1 MDRRLCPGMLTI
13 SAKCMAEA
21 KKSDIWVR
29 AQTLKKSR
37 VDSQG
42 LPVGSSLA

>member
-1 MDRRLCPGMLTI
+1 MHKRLCPGMLTI
-13 SAKCMAEA
+13 SAKCMAKA
-21 KKSDIWVR
+21 KKSNIWVR
-29 AQTLKKSR
+29 AQTLKKSM